1 MDRRSF
7 VAGTLTGVTGAA
19 ALWSGVALRG
29 SRAPASPPKG
39 RTSYSQMGEDLVLL
53 DLLHAW
59 MKLDTPTY
67 LDLGA
72 ADPIDGSNTYL
83 LYTSGCH
90 GVLVEPNPAYV
101 AKLRQARPRD
111 IVVPAGVGI
120 DDSTAAD
127 YYVFRDRPMLNTF
140 SPDEVAMRRRQSKD
154 FVVEKVVKIPLVSL
168 NSLIATHL
176 GQAPDLL
183 SIDIEGLDLAVL
195 RTLDVDRYRPA
206 VIIAEA
212 GRPGNVNADPAL
224 VAFVESKGYIVC
236 GTSLYNT
243 IFADRRRFKA

>member
-29 SRAPASPPKG
+29 SGAPASPPKG

-59 MKLDTPTY
+59 MKLDAPTY

-243 IFADRRRFKA
+243 IFADRRRYT

>member
-59 MKLDTPTY
+59 MKLDAPTY

-243 IFADRRRFKA
+243 IFADRRRYT